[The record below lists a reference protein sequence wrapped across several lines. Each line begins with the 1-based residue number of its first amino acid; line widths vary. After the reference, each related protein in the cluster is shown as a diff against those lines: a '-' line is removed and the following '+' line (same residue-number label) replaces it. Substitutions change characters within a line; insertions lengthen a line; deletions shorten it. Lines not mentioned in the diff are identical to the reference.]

1 MPRDIPIGNGKF
13 LICFDRNYSIRDL
26 YFPHVGQENHTSGS
40 FFRMG
45 VWTENRFSWVGEDW
59 QRDLRYLPDTLVT
72 QVAVYHQGLGL
83 RLNCRDVVDYQE
95 NIYLR
100 EIFVENVVPRSREIR
115 LFLSQDFNIS
125 GNDVGDTAA
134 FDPMSGGVVHY
145 KGPRYFLINGFMP
158 FGKNL
163 SQFAV
168 GQKEIGGKEGTF
180 RDAEDGHLSGNPIAQ
195 GSVDSVIGFNLQID
209 GGAKEKVYCWIAAGQ
224 TWAEVRKLNSFVNAE
239 GPANLIQRTHDYW
252 LLWSKKETPPLEEL
266 PAEIGELYRRSLLV
280 LSTQMDWNGGIIA
293 ANDSDITHFA
303 KDTYSYVWPRDGALT
318 AHALDLA
325 GYGDLAQGFYR
336 FASEVIEKEGYFL
349 HKYNPD
355 GTLASSWHPW
365 FRNGRPQLPIQEDET
380 ALVIWAMW
388 NHFVLHRDLEFMR
401 LLYKPLIK
409 SAASFMCH
417 YRDSETGL
425 PGESYDLW
433 EEQRGIPSFTVG
445 AVFGGLT
452 AASLFC
458 TVLGEEREAE
468 RCRKAAA
475 EIRDAASKYLWRQD
489 LNRFC
494 RMLHRDDRGILQV
507 DETCDASLWGLFAFG
522 LYSVDDPRIISTFEI
537 LKEKLWIPIGV
548 GGMARYEND
557 PYQRDQRIT
566 QQITGNP
573 WFICTLWF
581 ANYLAEKA
589 RDEKELS
596 QAMEIM
602 KWVSAHAL
610 PSGVLAEQIHP
621 ITGEPISVSPL
632 TWSHATFVAVA
643 QHILHRLSKMRV
655 CEGCGSSL
663 IGRNR
668 SEDWVEQLLPQ
679 TCNSIYGMCEVR

>member
-1 MPRDIPIGNGKF
+1 MPRDIPVGNGK
-13 LICFDRNYSIRDL
+13 LLVCFDRNYSIRDI
-26 YFPHVGQENHTSGS
+26 YFPHVGQENHTSGNL
-40 FFRMG
+40 FRMG
-45 VWTENRFSWVGEDW
+45 IWAENLFSWIGGDW
-59 QRDLRYLPDTLVT
+59 NRDLRYAPDTLVT
-72 QVAVYHQGLGL
+72 QVTVHHLELGL
-83 RLNCRDVVDYQE
+83 RLNCRDTVDYQE

-100 EIFVENVVPRSREIR
+100 EISVENMVPRPREIR

-125 GNDVGDTAA
+125 GNDVGDTTA
-134 FDPMSGGVVHY
+134 FDPTSGGIVHY
-145 KGPRYFLINGFMP
+145 KGARYFLINGVTAT
-158 FGKNL
+158 GKGP

-168 GQKEIGGKEGTF
+168 GQKGIEWKEGTF
-180 RDAEDGHLSGNPIAQ
+180 RDAEDGVLSGNPIAQ

-209 GGAKEKVYCWIAAGQ
+209 GNAEDKVYYWIAAGQ
-224 TWAEVRKLNSFVNAE
+224 DWTEVRNLNTLVNVE
-239 GPANLIQRTHDYW
+239 SPGSLIRRTHDYW

-266 PAEIGELYRRSLLV
+266 PEEVGQLYRRSLLI
-280 LSTQMDWNGGIIA
+280 LSTQIDWNGGITA

-303 KDTYSYVWPRDGALT
+303 KDTYSYVWPRDGALA

-325 GYGDLAQGFYR
+325 GYGDLAQSFYHY
-336 FASEVIEKEGYFL
+336 ASEVIEKEGYFL

-365 FRNGRPQLPIQEDET
+365 FRKGQPQLPIQEDET

-388 NHFVLHRDLEFMR
+388 NHFVLHRDLEFIR
-401 LLYKPLIK
+401 LLCKPLIK
-409 SAASFMCH
+409 RAASFMCQ
-417 YRDSETGL
+417 YRDAETGL

-452 AASLFC
+452 AASLFY
-458 TVLGEEREAE
+458 TVLGEEGEAE

-475 EIRDAASKYLWRQD
+475 EIRDAASKYLWCQD

-494 RMLHRDDRGILQV
+494 RMLYRDDRGALKV

-522 LYSVDDPRIISTFEI
+522 LYSVDDPRIISTFEA

-557 PYQRDQRIT
+557 IYHRDQRIT

-581 ANYLAEKA
+581 GNYLTEKA
-589 RDEKELS
+589 RNEKELS
-596 QAMEIM
+596 QAVEIM

-621 ITGEPISVSPL
+621 MTGEPISVSPL
-632 TWSHATFVAVA
+632 TWSHATFVAAA

-655 CEGCGSSL
+655 CEECGSSL
-663 IGRNR
+663 VGRDR

-679 TCNSIYGMCEVR
+679 ACNSIYGMCEVR